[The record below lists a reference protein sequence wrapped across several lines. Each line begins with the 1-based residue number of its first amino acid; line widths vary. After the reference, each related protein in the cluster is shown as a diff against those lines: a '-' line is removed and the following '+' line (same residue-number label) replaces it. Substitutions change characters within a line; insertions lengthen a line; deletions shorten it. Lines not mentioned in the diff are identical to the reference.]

1 MSDGI
6 IFTNTIVFDDQV
18 LGGQHLEDTEALLEA
33 WEIVHEVTGQTV
45 LDQCSD
51 LVIFPAI
58 KKFSEGIYTTEEMIS
73 NLHGDSF
80 TAVVDAISEILLD
93 LDTVAFVDI
102 AKEIRL
108 Y

>member
-18 LGGQHLEDTEALLEA
+18 MGGQHLEATEALIEA
-33 WEIVHEVTGQTV
+33 WEIVLEVTGESV
-45 LDQCSD
+45 VAQCSD
-51 LVIFPAI
+51 LLAFQPV
-58 KKFSEGIYTTEEMIS
+58 KYWSEGDIDTERMIENLDEMQF
-73 NLHGDSF
+73 L
-80 TAVVDAISEILLD
+80 AVEGAISEILLD

-102 AKEIRL
+102 AKRSRL